1 MTCRPVVNNNDAAG
15 DGAQDQQSD
24 HHASDHCRTS
34 CPGLHD
40 LVPVG
45 DDDLLP
51 RLGLNAAVRVLG
63 TDAAPD
69 RVTLPEVRGTVA
81 GGVLARR
88 EAVTQVVSEGA
99 VEAAGVSR
107 PVCFTE
113 TSPVNVRT
121 EGGALG
127 VTVTALAAVLPRSG
141 VRYYQVWNAL
151 PVRRCC
157 PST

>member
-15 DGAQDQQSD
+15 DRAQDQQSD
-24 HHASDHCRTS
+24 HHASDHCRTPG
-34 CPGLHD
+34 PGLHD

-51 RLGLNAAVRVLG
+51 RLGLNAAVGVLG
-63 TDAAPD
+63 TDTAPD

-88 EAVTQVVSEGA
+88 EAVTLVVSEGA

-107 PVCFTE
+107 PVRLTE
-113 TSPVNVRT
+113 TSPINVRA
-121 EGGALG
+121 EGGALRI
-127 VTVTALAAVLPRSG
+127 TVTALTAVLPRSR
-141 VRYYQVWNAL
+141 VRYYQIWIAL